1 VAKTHGIL
9 FRVLRLLALAL
20 LLVLVVGA
28 GLLWYGGAWNIVF
41 PSSAHDTLPPALPAS
56 LGSPAILVF
65 SKTNGFRHR
74 DGIAGGTVA
83 LESIAGARG
92 WQLYATE
99 NGAVFNSGMLD
110 RFNAVVFLN
119 ATGDM
124 LSTAQQGAF
133 EQWLQAGGGWLGI
146 HAAGDDSHAGWKWY
160 VDQLIGSRFIGHI
173 LGPQYQRA
181 TVVLENQRHPVV
193 QGVPDIWDHE
203 EEWYSWAKSPR
214 AAGFTVLA
222 TIDEG
227 SYTPVQKLFGR
238 ETDLRMD
245 DHPVVWARCVGD
257 GRSVYAAMGHR
268 PQAFDNPPV
277 RQIIENSL
285 AWVMKLND
293 PQEYDGC

>member
-1 VAKTHGIL
+1 
-9 FRVLRLLALAL
+9 
-20 LLVLVVGA
+20 
-28 GLLWYGGAWNIVF
+28 
-41 PSSAHDTLPPALPAS
+41 
-56 LGSPAILVF
+56 
-65 SKTNGFRHR
+65 
-74 DGIAGGTVA
+74 
-83 LESIAGARG
+83 
-92 WQLYATE
+92 
-99 NGAVFNSGMLD
+99 
-110 RFNAVVFLN
+110 
-119 ATGDM
+119 
-124 LSTAQQGAF
+124 
-133 EQWLQAGGGWLGI
+133 
-146 HAAGDDSHAGWKWY
+146 
-160 VDQLIGSRFIGHI
+160 
-173 LGPQYQRA
+173 
-181 TVVLENQRHPVV
+181 VVLENQRHPVV